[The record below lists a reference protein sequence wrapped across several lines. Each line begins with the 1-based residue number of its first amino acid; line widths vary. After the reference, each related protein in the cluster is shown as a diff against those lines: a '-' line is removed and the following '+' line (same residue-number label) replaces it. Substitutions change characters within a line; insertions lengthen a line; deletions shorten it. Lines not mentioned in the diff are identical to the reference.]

1 MTETLCCPK
10 FLVELLSEVQ
20 RHRLEQLEVGVSG
33 PRGDLR
39 WRQRGEAGGGPSLEW
54 CIDVVEPAHK
64 PKPHVKL
71 TSSFPLLIFPLVLSP
86 SLQVIF

>member
-39 WRQRGEAGGGPSLEW
+39 WRQNEAGGGPKFG
-54 CIDVVEPAHK
+54 VVYRCGGTCP
-64 PKPHVKL
+64 
-71 TSSFPLLIFPLVLSP
+71 
-86 SLQVIF
+86 